1 MTLSFEDDDRVNARK
16 DLSQRVKTHAEVTRT
31 SSTTEEEG
39 WHVEIAV
46 AVNSH
51 PEGFER
57 YIVGDLAGR
66 ESLHSSPQRNEQSQ
80 QGDLVSG
87 YADDLAQVDC
97 DCESRLLA
105 LDGLSCS
112 AERVSTERARDGDG
126 WFIKHETHE
135 RLWRSDRGFKCYHG
149 SRRVPNQQEPFMD
162 GGSDGDYVS
171 HLAGHRL
178 HRDLAAGRSVG
189 PAIEAEHT
197 KPGGQTTS
205 YQSPCLGGAASG
217 VDDEDRTSFA
227 FVGNCEARPII
238 GGDFEGSTNHMT
250 RIRAKS
256 SLSPTVTSKTPP
268 IAL

>member
-1 MTLSFEDDDRVNARK
+1 MEHQHWDVTLSLEDDDRVNARK

-178 HRDLAAGRSVG
+178 HRDLAAGRWVG
-189 PAIEAEHT
+189 PSNSRSPANGARGFSNWPKRCFKASACNSACRATRPSAWIAAPAST
-197 KPGGQTTS
+197 LSTCRSTTACGS
-205 YQSPCLGGAASG
+205 SAASP
-217 VDDEDRTSFA
+217 R
-227 FVGNCEARPII
+227 
-238 GGDFEGSTNHMT
+238 
-250 RIRAKS
+250 RAPAPRKS
-256 SLSPTVTSKTPP
+256 
-268 IAL
+268 IAS